1 MSNKQQPGAAAGGL
15 DQATIEAL
23 KQKHGR
29 RLYLVEDADV
39 GPVVFKPASKAVW
52 GEFIDQSGNVDDA
65 TRTLFDACVVYPAGS
80 ELQQMHDDFPAFADS
95 LAVAIREKSGG
106 RRGLTPKAL

>member
-1 MSNKQQPGAAAGGL
+1 MAKQQQSQASAL
-15 DQATIEAL
+15 DQATIADL
-23 KQKHGR
+23 KAKHGR
-29 RLYLVEDADV
+29 RLYIIEDPDV
-39 GPVVFKPASKAVW
+39 GAVVFKPASKDAW

-65 TRTLFDACVVYPAGS
+65 TRTLFDACVVYPTGEA
-80 ELQQMHDDFPAFADS
+80 LQQLHEDFPAFADS

>member
-1 MSNKQQPGAAAGGL
+1 MSNKQAWVAAAAL
-15 DQATIEAL
+15 DQATIDSL

-39 GPVVFKPASKAVW
+39 GPVVFKPASKEVW
-52 GEFIDQSGNVDDA
+52 AEFIDQSGNVDDA
-65 TRTLFDACVVYPAGS
+65 TRTLIDACVVYPAGA